1 MTLGE
6 GTASA
11 LDADV
16 QILRGSGF
24 NLHAHVALEPGEIVA
39 VMGPSG
45 AGKSTLL
52 SGIAGL
58 EPLSHGAVR
67 IDGREISSPQRIA
80 PAHRRGVVLL
90 GQDPRLFPHLS
101 ASANVEFGMRAQG
114 VSKVDARAG
123 ALRWLGKVGIA
134 ELADRAPA
142 QLSGGQQQRV
152 ALARALAA
160 RPGVVLLDEPF
171 TALDPETAAGLREIV
186 QAQVHSTALIVT
198 HDAVDA
204 LAIASRLV
212 VIEDGVVSQ
221 TGRVRE
227 VFASPATR
235 FVASL
240 AGRNRL
246 TEGIGGSYLDQ
257 IAIFRPSDVQI
268 LQQPHPGSWRARV
281 SRIEQTLVGVRLHTE
296 SPPVAVDIELEDLAE
311 RAIAVGTVL
320 ELWVDPQR
328 VRTLPNT

>member
-1 MTLGE
+1 MTLRE
-6 GTASA
+6 GAASA

-16 QILRGSGF
+16 QIMRGSGF
-24 NLHAHVALEPGEIVA
+24 SLQAQVSLEPGEIVA

-52 SGIAGL
+52 AAVAGL
-58 EPLSHGAVR
+58 EPLSRGAVR
-67 IDGREISSPQRIA
+67 IDGCEISSPQRIA

-101 ASANVEFGMRAQG
+101 AAANVEFGMRAQR
-114 VSKVDARAG
+114 VSKADARAG
-123 ALRWLGKVGIA
+123 ALSWLAKVGTVD
-134 ELADRAPA
+134 LADRAPA

-186 QAQVHSTALIVT
+186 HAQVHSTALIVT

-212 VIEDGVVSQ
+212 VIEDGEVSQ
-221 TGRVRE
+221 AGLVRE
-227 VFASPATR
+227 VFAAPATR

-240 AGRNRL
+240 AGRNRV
-246 TEGIGGSYLDQ
+246 TEGIGGSYLGQ
-257 IAIFRPSDVQI
+257 VAIFKPADVQI
-268 LQQPHPGSWRARV
+268 LAHQRGGSWRARV
-281 SRIEQTLVGVRLHTE
+281 TRLEQTLVGVRLHTE
-296 SPPVAVDIELEDLAE
+296 SPAVAVDIELEDLAE
-311 RAIAVGTVL
+311 REIAVGTTL

-328 VRTLPNT
+328 VRTLTNA